1 MSSQRHRHNQAGA
14 DQTLSYAG
22 SELNCI
28 VAKKMLSWV
37 CLVCLCIPFSTHAQE
52 ISLEP
57 WLESNSAY
65 SDPSELLELLREFE
79 KHPLNLNEA
88 TEEQLAKFPLLN
100 PLQARAIVV
109 LRQKIGAFQSLSE
122 LSQIDLI
129 DPALLPILMN
139 YFTVQ
144 SMKKTQQWTI
154 SSRSR
159 FSRKFDEFHGTQD
172 SAMAAA
178 PTKTYHRLDIGFGD
192 KLRAGLL
199 LEKDRGERRFDDLM
213 IYFFSYHNR
222 TTGNKLILGNYRLEF
237 AQGLVFGD
245 PYGYYKGAAANH
257 WAIRRSRELLE
268 YTIVD
273 ENASLYGVSAKLC
286 FKIYQ
291 LFLFLSHNKLDASLN
306 SEGKIKNFY
315 DSGLHRTS
323 SELAKKDQLL
333 EQLGGTRIVIKP
345 TASFSLGMTYYRARY
360 SPAIAM
366 QDDNFYRFAMNGKT
380 NFVIGTDFH
389 LTSRLFHWF
398 GEIARS
404 QSPNPSL
411 ITGMLLQ
418 IRPFEFVISY
428 RNYSKR
434 YINLHGYGF
443 GERGEHP
450 QNERGLFWGTQFAP
464 SSRLKFTFYFDQ
476 FAFPWRTYLIAM
488 PASGNDAMLQ
498 AEYRPLKHVK
508 LTLQYHYEQKDHQIS
523 EIQQIV
529 PKINHRGRSQ
539 IDAKIDDHIT
549 VRSRI
554 EKKWVN
560 YRYFR
565 SNFPNHRQRFTGLL
579 FYQDVM
585 VRLRDYFHL
594 ALRLG
599 WFDTVDYESRL
610 YQFEHD
616 VAGILTN
623 QMLYGTGSRHYLW
636 LQWQP
641 HQFLQLSMKLATTE
655 YIRQS
660 GSGSK
665 FAQNL
670 STSDCNLSFQ
680 MEIRW

>member
-1 MSSQRHRHNQAGA
+1 MK
-14 DQTLSYAG
+14 
-22 SELNCI
+22 CI
-28 VAKKMLSWV
+28 VAKKFLSWV
-37 CLVCLCIPFSTHAQE
+37 CLVCLSIPLSSHAQE

-100 PLQARAIVV
+100 PLQARAIIG
-109 LRQKIGAFQSLSE
+109 LRQKIGSFHSLSE

-144 SMKKTQQWTI
+144 PMKKSQQWTI

-159 FSRKFDEFHGTQD
+159 LSRKFNKSHGSLD
-172 SAMAAA
+172 SATAAA
-178 PTKTYHRLDIGFGD
+178 PTKTYHRMDVSFGD

-245 PYGYYKGAAANH
+245 PYGYYKGSAANH

-315 DSGLHRTS
+315 DSGLYRTP
-323 SELAKKDQLL
+323 SELAKKDRLL
-333 EQLGGTRIVIKP
+333 EQLGGTRVVIKP
-345 TASFSLGMTYYRARY
+345 TASLSLGVTYYRSLY
-360 SPAIAM
+360 SPSISM
-366 QDDNFYRFAMNGKT
+366 QDDNLYRFAMNGKS
-380 NFVIGTDFH
+380 NFVIGTDFQ
-389 LTSRLFHWF
+389 LTSRALHWF
-398 GEIARS
+398 GEFARS
-404 QSPNPSL
+404 QSRTPSF
-411 ITGMLLQ
+411 ITGVLLHT
-418 IRPFEFVISY
+418 RPFELVISY
-428 RNYSKR
+428 RNYSKQ
-434 YINLHGYGF
+434 YINPHGYSF
-443 GERGEHP
+443 SERGEHP
-450 QNERGLFWGTQFAP
+450 QNERGIFWGMQLAP

-476 FAFPWRTYLIAM
+476 FAFPWRTYFIAM
-488 PASGNDAMLQ
+488 PASGRDAMLQ
-498 AEYRPLKHVK
+498 AEYRPMKNVR
-508 LTLQYHYEQKDHQIS
+508 LTMQYHFEQKDRQIS
-523 EIQQIV
+523 EIHQIV
-529 PKINHRGRSQ
+529 PRIDHRGRSQ
-539 IDAKIDDHIT
+539 IEVKIDDHIT
-549 VRSRI
+549 LRSRI
-554 EKKWVN
+554 EKKWVS

-565 SNFPNHRQRFTGLL
+565 PNLSNPRQQFTGLL
-579 FYQDVM
+579 LYQDVM
-585 VRLRDYFHL
+585 VRLRDRFHL

-599 WFDTVDYESRL
+599 CFDTDDYESRL

-623 QMLYGTGSRHYLW
+623 QMLYGTGTRHYLR
-636 LQWQP
+636 LLWQP
-641 HQFLQLSMKLATTE
+641 FQFLQLSMKLATTE
-655 YIRQS
+655 SIRQP

-665 FAQNL
+665 FAQNSPML
-670 STSDCNLSFQ
+670 DNNLNFQ